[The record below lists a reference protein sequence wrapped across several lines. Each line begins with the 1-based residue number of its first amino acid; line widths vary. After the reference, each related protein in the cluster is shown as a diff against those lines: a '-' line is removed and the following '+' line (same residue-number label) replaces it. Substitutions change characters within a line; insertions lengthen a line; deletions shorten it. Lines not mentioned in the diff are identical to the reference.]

1 MEKLPREKLIL
12 NGVESLTDDELLSI
26 ILGCGSKNENVFNMS
41 KRIIKDY
48 GFNKL
53 YKMDYDSL
61 SKISGIKIAKATK
74 LMVIFEIAKRI
85 VKYENEMECIK
96 TSKDLY
102 NYVYHEYVLLKKE
115 MLTVIYVNSKLQI
128 LNEEKISQNEYSQI
142 NIPIKQIVKKA
153 IDYDAY
159 GIFLVH
165 NHPSGNEMPSQ
176 ADNKSTKNLTLT
188 LKGVGIIL
196 LDHIIIGEKDYF
208 SYSDTNTIW

>member
-53 YKMDYDSL
+53 YKMDYNSL

-102 NYVYHEYVLLKKE
+102 NYVYHEYILLKKE

-128 LNEEKISQNEYSQI
+128 LNKEKISQNEYSQI
-142 NIPIKQIVKKA
+142 NIPIKQIVKNA

-208 SYSDTNTIW
+208 SYSDTNTRW

>member
-1 MEKLPREKLIL
+1 MEKLPREKLIT
-12 NGVESLTDDELLSI
+12 NGVESLSDDELLSI
-26 ILGCGSKNENVFNMS
+26 ILGCGSKEENVFKMS

-61 SKISGIKIAKATK
+61 VKIYGIKIAKATK

-85 VKYENEMECIK
+85 IKYENEVECIK

-102 NYVYHEYVLLKKE
+102 NYVYHDYLLQKKE
-115 MLTVIYVNSKLQI
+115 ILTVIYVNSKLQVM
-128 LNEEKISQNEYSQI
+128 NEEKFSQNEYTQI
-142 NIPIKQIVKKA
+142 NIPIKLIVKNA
-153 IDYDAY
+153 IDNDAY

-165 NHPSGNEMPSQ
+165 NHPSGNEMPSD

-188 LKGVGIIL
+188 LKGVGILL
-196 LDHIIIGEKDYF
+196 LDHIIIGEKEYF

>member
-96 TSKDLY
+96 TSKD
-102 NYVYHEYVLLKKE
+102 
-115 MLTVIYVNSKLQI
+115 
-128 LNEEKISQNEYSQI
+128 
-142 NIPIKQIVKKA
+142 
-153 IDYDAY
+153 
-159 GIFLVH
+159 
-165 NHPSGNEMPSQ
+165 
-176 ADNKSTKNLTLT
+176 
-188 LKGVGIIL
+188 
-196 LDHIIIGEKDYF
+196 
-208 SYSDTNTIW
+208 